1 MADWSISKLTVRPIF
16 AVALRYGLAVVLVAI
31 AIAVSVITHLH
42 NSPPRFVSHFVLL
55 ALAITFWCAGT
66 GPGVLALLLSCL
78 GVTLLA
84 ANHFLTPEFPLI
96 SFMIFFM
103 IFSLLMSWF
112 AAAQRRAQKQLRES
126 RDGLELRVKERTVEL
141 VWTMQDVQN
150 TQ

>member
-1 MADWSISKLTVRPIF
+1 MADWSISKLTVRPIL
-16 AVALRYGLAVVLVAI
+16 AVALRYGLALVLLAI
-31 AIAVSVITHLH
+31 PIPVSVVTPLH

-96 SFMIFFM
+96 SFMIFFL
-103 IFSLLMSWF
+103 IFSLLMSWCP
-112 AAAQRRAQKQLRES
+112 AAQRRAQQLFRES
-126 RDGLELRVKERTVEL
+126 RDGLELRVTELTAEL
-141 VWTMQDVQN
+141 VRANQ
-150 TQ
+150 